1 LGDADFSEDRVFPA
15 TWREAWNWA
24 RMRRHLDNIESRE
37 ELITLS
43 ERRREIEAGLA
54 KRYVSVVAK
63 ASWLSTKRNA
73 SPRLLQALSGYA
85 TAIRRI
91 GQGTGPNA
99 TRYRRDAREAMLD
112 AAGAVPCWIMSHAR
126 ISESIPAEIGA
137 FDLVIVDEASQSDLW
152 ALPAILRGKKIL
164 VVGDHKQVSPDAGF
178 IAAQRIQELKQRF
191 LAEQPYRDEMTP
203 EKSLYELAV
212 RVYSAANIMLREHFR
227 CVPPIIA
234 YSNRAHY
241 GGHRAEPK
249 PYARVRSALAP
260 DHAAGVKRCGGHAY
274 RSCQHVGAGR
284 PPEGRVAI
292 L

>member
-1 LGDADFSEDRVFPA
+1 
-15 TWREAWNWA
+15 
-24 RMRRHLDNIESRE
+24 M
-37 ELITLS
+37 
-43 ERRREIEAGLA
+43 
-54 KRYVSVVAK
+54 AK
-63 ASWLSTKRNA
+63 AAWLSTKRNA
-73 SPRLLQALSGYA
+73 TPKLLQALSGYA

-126 ISESIPAEIGA
+126 VSESMPAEIGA

-227 CVPPIIA
+227 CVPADHRLFQPGPLRRPDPA
-234 YSNRAHY
+234 DPHSDRQRADRSAA
-241 GGHRAEPK
+241 GGHPRARRQCATSATATIWRRRPSR
-249 PYARVRSALAP
+249 ARSPR
-260 DHAAGVKRCGGHAY
+260 
-274 RSCQHVGAGR
+274 
-284 PPEGRVAI
+284 
-292 L
+292 

>member
-1 LGDADFSEDRVFPA
+1 
-15 TWREAWNWA
+15 
-24 RMRRHLDNIESRE
+24 M
-37 ELITLS
+37 
-43 ERRREIEAGLA
+43 
-54 KRYVSVVAK
+54 
-63 ASWLSTKRNA
+63 
-73 SPRLLQALSGYA
+73 
-85 TAIRRI
+85 
-91 GQGTGPNA
+91 
-99 TRYRRDAREAMLD
+99 RYRRDAREAMLD

-126 ISESIPAEIGA
+126 ISESIPAEVGA

-178 IAAQRIQELKQRF
+178 ISALRIQELKQRF

-241 GGHRAEPK
+241 GGQIQPIRIPNATERIDPPLVDIHVPGGER
-249 PYARVRSALAP
+249 
-260 DHAAGVKRCGGHAY
+260 DKRD
-274 RSCQHVGAGR
+274 RND
-284 PPEGRVAI
+284 